1 MFALQCLSSILF
13 ILFGASHV
21 KRIIG
26 GFAPSCRLPYPEGDV
41 CLDARKH
48 LLQNG
53 ALTIMLCRGLVGGH
67 MGHRKARRFTDW
79 ILLRFNCIPQIQ
91 LISRRAGSNP
101 TFHPNG
107 GLLVSRPNQGPENHA
122 DENLEY
128 GDLFEWFKSLLDASP
143 IFRYA
148 SLGLNTPIQK
158 MVMHPSGKSFFMGCY
173 DTEGKYSLISYRFDQ
188 NHSSVCHTI
197 LHGHLDSVNAIA
209 VSPEGN
215 IMVSACS
222 RSLYIWRVS
231 ENSAIQSVPI
241 ARIHCKYTVLCLAI
255 HPSGKNP
262 ILAHSGLCNDV
273 TLCQL
278 DESLTTTARVIKLS
292 GHTSYVHGV
301 IFLSDD
307 SDGIKIASASADKT
321 IRLWSTNFESVTCCM
336 ILNVHKEIVRTI
348 SIHPN
353 RRIMV
358 SASMDGT
365 TIVWWL
371 SDDNSSATPIQILQG
386 QIGITNVVFDP
397 SGRNLLVSSTENIQV
412 LQ

>member
-1 MFALQCLSSILF
+1 
-13 ILFGASHV
+13 
-21 KRIIG
+21 
-26 GFAPSCRLPYPEGDV
+26 
-41 CLDARKH
+41 
-48 LLQNG
+48 
-53 ALTIMLCRGLVGGH
+53 
-67 MGHRKARRFTDW
+67 
-79 ILLRFNCIPQIQ
+79 
-91 LISRRAGSNP
+91 
-101 TFHPNG
+101 
-107 GLLVSRPNQGPENHA
+107 
-122 DENLEY
+122 
-128 GDLFEWFKSLLDASP
+128 
-143 IFRYA
+143 
-148 SLGLNTPIQK
+148 
-158 MVMHPSGKSFFMGCY
+158 
-173 DTEGKYSLISYRFDQ
+173 
-188 NHSSVCHTI
+188 
-197 LHGHLDSVNAIA
+197 
-209 VSPEGN
+209 
-215 IMVSACS
+215 
-222 RSLYIWRVS
+222 VS

-278 DESLTTTARVIKLS
+278 DESLITTARVIKLS